1 MYKTFLLQRK
11 RFYYLVNIQFLG
23 YRLHG
28 WQRQP
33 GLKTIEGLIK
43 KTLKFVLGETRFKI
57 LGASRTDAMVSA
69 EEAAFELFI
78 EEEPLTDLPT
88 FLALFNKNLPP
99 DIRAKSIREVNKDF
113 NIIQHPKKKKY
124 VYLFAFGAKNHPFCA
139 PLLATFVEP
148 LDLEAMKAAATL
160 FQGTHSF
167 HNYCTKPTAQTVL
180 EREILRCEIIEN
192 KHIQANFFPQESY
205 ALEVEGTGFL
215 RNQIRLMMGSLVLVG
230 RGELSLEE
238 IRKSLEQDFDF
249 PMTFIAPGS
258 GLMLRGISF
267 EG

>member
-1 MYKTFLLQRK
+1 
-11 RFYYLVNIQFLG
+11 
-23 YRLHG
+23 
-28 WQRQP
+28 
-33 GLKTIEGLIK
+33 
-43 KTLKFVLGETRFKI
+43 
-57 LGASRTDAMVSA
+57 MVSA

-78 EEEPLTDLPT
+78 EEQPLNDLPA
-88 FLALFNKNLPP
+88 FLALFNRNLPP
-99 DIRAKSIREVNKDF
+99 DIRAERIKEVDKEF

-148 LDLEAMKAAATL
+148 LDLKAMKAAAVL
-160 FQGTHSF
+160 FEGLHYF
-167 HNYCTKPTAQTVL
+167 HNYCTKPTAHTVV

-192 KHIQANFFPQESY
+192 EHIRANFFPDKSY

-230 RGELSLEE
+230 RGELSLED

-258 GLMLRGISF
+258 GLMLRSISF
-267 EG
+267 E